1 MKSSGFLWGVA
12 DRADDC
18 GTLPEE
24 DGVSRSAADDL
35 GVPCPVVLLDLDGLG
50 GSCWGVDLG
59 DSCLDAS
66 TITGIV
72 FRAIPGDLTF
82 TGLVC

>member
-1 MKSSGFLWGVA
+1 MLGVLGVA
-12 DRADDC
+12 DSGCTPA
-18 GTLPEE
+18 EE